1 MIYSDA
7 MKTPKK
13 VIQIEDL
20 PELMFF
26 CIYQLTIY
34 LYEKNEMKSPVST
47 WIGG

>member
-1 MIYSDA
+1 

-20 PELMFF
+20 LELMLV

-34 LYEKNEMKSPVST
+34 LYEKNKMKNEMP
-47 WIGG
+47 G